1 MRFSVAK
8 RMEKPIFN
16 IVSFSGGKDS
26 TAMLLKMMEENIPID
41 CVLFCDTGLE
51 FPEMY
56 EHIDKVEKETG
67 IKISR
72 VKAEE
77 SFEYMML
84 HKQIKRR
91 EDSPV
96 LQRYGNVSGLG
107 WPGPKMRWCTNR
119 LKTQP
124 RERFIKAFQPYYEIK
139 QYVGIAADELYR
151 MERKNNQNPNH
162 IHPLIEWNMTEKD
175 CLEYCYQRG
184 YDWGGLYE
192 LFKRVSCWCCPLQSL
207 EDNLHG
213 TVNYL
218 ILPLFAFVNAGV
230 VFSGGGEL
238 VGAVS
243 IAVAAG
249 LLLGKFIGI
258 YFFTWLAI
266 KIRLTP
272 MPLGMTWKNL
282 SGVALLGGIGFT
294 VSLFIANLSFGVDYP
309 VLLNQAKFGVLT
321 GTVLS
326 GLLGYVVLRI
336 SL

>member
-1 MRFSVAK
+1 MRFPVAK

-16 IVSFSGGKDS
+16 VVSFSGGKDS
-26 TAMLLKMMEENIPID
+26 TAMLLKMIEENIPID

-56 EHIDKVEKETG
+56 EHIDKVEKEIG

-96 LQRYGNVSGLG
+96 LQRYGNVQGLG

-124 RERFIKAFQPYYEIK
+124 RERFIKAFQPYYEIRH
-139 QYVGIAADELYR
+139 YVGIAADELYR
-151 MERKNNQNPNH
+151 MERKNNQNSNH

-184 YDWGGLYE
+184 YDWGGLYK

-207 EDNLHG
+207 EELRQLRKHFPELWEKLMVWEKQNFRTFKDGYSVEDLEQRFHFEEEREREG
-213 TVNYL
+213 LSIKGKEFHKELKKYL
-218 ILPLFAFVNAGV
+218 YKEGHL
-230 VFSGGGEL
+230 
-238 VGAVS
+238 
-243 IAVAAG
+243 
-249 LLLGKFIGI
+249 
-258 YFFTWLAI
+258 
-266 KIRLTP
+266 
-272 MPLGMTWKNL
+272 
-282 SGVALLGGIGFT
+282 
-294 VSLFIANLSFGVDYP
+294 
-309 VLLNQAKFGVLT
+309 
-321 GTVLS
+321 
-326 GLLGYVVLRI
+326 
-336 SL
+336 